1 MFHKNLLRI
10 KWLKLGIQ
18 TTEFAVRNARPIY
31 SISQSI
37 TIHGICYRRR
47 AHAVRHVSVG
57 YKWFLFATLNLY
69 ERIKSACEDK
79 FNFEFK
85 NISCEEVLKINCV
98 CKSPLFYLRF
108 SKTTKLANKETIESL
123 FKSYKSSCSVIVTK
137 QSIKRN
143 QIVYPPG
150 LCTHGSSPVINSNF
164 CYIIYSIQQ
173 GIDHRF

>member
-57 YKWFLFATLNLY
+57 YKWFLFATLIYMRESNRHAKTNL
-69 ERIKSACEDK
+69 IL
-79 FNFEFK
+79 N
-85 NISCEEVLKINCV
+85 LKIFRAR
-98 CKSPLFYLRF
+98 KS
-108 SKTTKLANKETIESL
+108 
-123 FKSYKSSCSVIVTK
+123 
-137 QSIKRN
+137 
-143 QIVYPPG
+143 
-150 LCTHGSSPVINSNF
+150 
-164 CYIIYSIQQ
+164 
-173 GIDHRF
+173 